1 MDHDIFTPDFKP
13 TPFWWERTPRP
24 DLPDADENRL
34 PDRADVLIIGS
45 GYTGLSAAIETAK
58 RDRHTVVIDA
68 QDAGWGCSSRNGG
81 QVSTSIKPDFSQ
93 LKDKYGADTA
103 FAILTEGNHALDWVE
118 SVVNENGI
126 DCDFRR
132 TGRFHGAHSAA
143 ALDLL
148 RKEIEDTPEPFNYDA
163 WIVERDQ
170 QTSEIG
176 SDYYHGGVVHPHHAS
191 IDPGRYH
198 QGLLDNAKAR
208 GARIISHCKAN
219 HISSDGDGHRVRTS
233 RGTILAKQV
242 IVATSG
248 YTTGLTPWQRRRII
262 PIGSYVIATEPL
274 ADGLP
279 EKLIPKARVITDT
292 LKVVVYY
299 RLCPQH
305 QRMIFGGRV
314 SLAETNPE
322 TSAPKLRKLMVQRFP
337 ELESVR
343 ISHSWMGLVG
353 YTFDRMPHIG
363 ARNGIHYSMGY
374 CGSGISLASYF
385 GMKSGLKAVGDP
397 EGKTAL
403 DHLAFPSRPYY
414 RRKPWFL
421 APSIFYYR
429 WRDSIKTK

>member
-1 MDHDIFTPDFKP
+1 MSHDLFTDDFKP

-24 DLPDADENRL
+24 AVDEDENRL
-34 PDRADVLIIGS
+34 PERADVLIIGS
-45 GYTGLSAAIETAK
+45 GYTGLCAAIETAK
-58 RDRHTVVIDA
+58 RDRHTVVLDA
-68 QDAGWGCSSRNGG
+68 QDAGWGCSTRNGG
-81 QVSTSIKPDFSQ
+81 QVSTSIKPGFSQ
-93 LKDKYGADTA
+93 LKSKYGTDAA
-103 FAILTEGNHALDWVE
+103 LAILAEGNHALDWVE

-132 TGRFHGAHSAA
+132 TGRFYGAHSPT

-148 RKEIEDTPEPFNYDA
+148 RKKIEDTPKQLKHDA

-170 QTSEIG
+170 QASEID
-176 SDYYHGGVVHPHHAS
+176 SDYYHGGVVHPYYAS

-198 QGLLDNAKAR
+198 QGLLDSAKAR
-208 GARIISHCKAN
+208 GARIISHCKAK
-219 HISSDGDGHRVRTS
+219 HISSERDGHRVKTS

-262 PIGSYVIATEPL
+262 PIGSYIIATEPL

-305 QRMIFGGRV
+305 RRILFGGRV
-314 SLAETNPE
+314 SIAETNPR
-322 TSAPKLRKLMVQRFP
+322 TSAPRLHKLMLQRFP
-337 ELESVR
+337 QLESVK

-353 YTFDRMPHIG
+353 YTFDQMPHIG
-363 ARNGIHYSMGY
+363 AHNGIHYSMGY

-385 GMKSGLKAVGDP
+385 GMKAGLKAVGDP
-397 EGKTAL
+397 AGKTAI
-403 DHLAFPSRPYY
+403 DHLAFPGRLYY

-421 APSIFYYR
+421 VPSIFYYR
-429 WRDSIKTK
+429 WRDRRKAG